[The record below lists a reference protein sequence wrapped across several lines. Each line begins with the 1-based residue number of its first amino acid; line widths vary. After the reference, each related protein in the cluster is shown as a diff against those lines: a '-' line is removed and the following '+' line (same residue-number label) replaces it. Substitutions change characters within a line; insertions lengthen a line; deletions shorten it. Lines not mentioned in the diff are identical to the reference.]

1 MRNNFSHLR
10 LGKCEI
16 MELYSAAEIAA
27 MNLADLPS
35 TTRGIQLRA
44 KKEDWYY
51 ETKIGLGGVR
61 KLYRIPELY
70 LPGYVPPGANNKPF
84 RVLQE
89 EAIEEYAKNTAK
101 EAVVTMGAQ
110 VDSKRLALAIQ
121 YVDSYLLDHNVTL
134 SPTRRSEIIVIVYNF
149 LKGNTGQGEVE
160 HLLKL
165 VA

>member
-1 MRNNFSHLR
+1 MTKSIDPQ
-10 LGKCEI
+10 K
-16 MELYSAAEIAA
+16 LYSASEIVG
-27 MNLADLPS
+27 LALPGLP
-35 TTRGIQLRA
+35 TTIANIHARA

-61 KLYRIPELY
+61 KLYRIPEFY

-89 EAIEEYAKNTAK
+89 EAIEEHAESTAK
-101 EAVVTMGAQ
+101 AAAAVMGAQ
-110 VDSKRLALAIQ
+110 VDPERLALAIQ
-121 YVDSYLLDHNVTL
+121 YVDSYLLDHDVTL